1 LEELSSRKKEVGRS
15 DAVCCGSRERERERG
30 GEGVAFGG
38 PVEGVV
44 FIKRVCNTREFD
56 ILI

>member
-1 LEELSSRKKEVGRS
+1 VE
-15 DAVCCGSRERERERG
+15 AERERERG

-56 ILI
+56 FLI